1 MEGLNALAVIPITIF
16 ISVSILIGLVAA
28 SPKDRDDNFR

>member
-16 ISVSILIGLVAA
+16 ISFWIVVGLVAI
-28 SPKDRDDNFR
+28 SPKEGDNNE

>member
-16 ISVSILIGLVAA
+16 ISFWVVVGLVAA